1 MPSKEIQEIVNSS
14 LPSVSIGRVTLE
26 NSGGDFTYKNDP
38 HIDYRNEGLTVKRSD
53 TQAMKVTVGL
63 TVKDAVT
70 ANVLSYWF
78 KDRNIVDLLD
88 VRICLSTSQ
97 ETTNYLLQSNRTL
110 NYNPSIN
117 IGTIPL
123 KTALAEQGFRN
134 KVTKVDSDGN
144 RVHYFSFDYSL
155 EVDSTTP
162 YLSVFACC
170 RVDLDALF
178 KQAPDTL
185 QIQADIVN
193 DLPDDLLA
201 GNLSSN
207 LIIRDGQVSS
217 TMPMFVG
224 EETGELWAGSIH
236 QMPNGR
242 WMTDAVHS
250 PSSTYLIRREVPNTR
265 IQDYRITSY
274 INNRSLEIQQLQQ
287 EIPKSIS
294 RNVTSQTVENQKP
307 KSFFSDI
314 HFSIDSLRQARFF
327 FSMDYNKIIE
337 DYTLFGSLL
346 RKKGL
351 IDPSDIARNYC
362 RISSLKIFRRRIAGS
377 AETGSPPYMVA
388 STINGDTFVPLDPAT
403 PPSNFDCNQ
412 VDELIVF
419 TTEENGVLKS
429 NEYSK
434 VSDFTPVTTMP
445 SIGFPIGAIPP
456 VSSLSTLPGQPPTNF
471 ANKTII
477 GTIEEVTGITLN
489 DSQGIRHISGI
500 DKSMPQVTDGYYQY
514 RVEMEIIDKT
524 DEYIVSQL
532 QRLQTSKDYLQTYL
546 NEITKPGQEA
556 SFTWKVDPHID
567 YEQEG
572 KTVSRRAQVS
582 TDYNKIR
589 NAINT
594 YLQMLFLFTDET
606 TASTFQPSRPAN
618 GDALRNQ
625 LLSLI
630 NPKTPNGTSAII
642 GLMEILINK
651 TTDVLKIRE
660 LNTLTQLSNDNTA
673 LLALA
678 PPTLMNSSKPTL
690 SFEIKNTFVNHYD
703 SNINTATSYDFIN
716 ISNNVTEMG
725 FKNVSEEKF
734 VTRIEQETNR
744 LFRNPEESL
753 TFDINGQEFNTGDN
767 LQFTDFSYLAPARVN
782 MGGGESLQLVG
793 SAPSQTTTSYTAYNW
808 ANNSNQSAGAA
819 REVAQASR
827 NNETTPSEENKM
839 ASLGVTVKNPFVY
852 RVKTFRDVSITDPVN
867 KDNQICATETESQTS
882 NPFPLFS
889 RLLEEI
895 NPNAYQTGNPYEST
909 GQAQLNEE
917 RALLARTIREANSFF
932 SPNNA
937 TSPANNFL
945 LNYSTWTPSFLFRGA
960 PHTNDLSPSQGWIST
975 TPNHLKALT
984 KKQVLPTS
992 IHTTLGSTFS
1002 SIPAQSEINLK
1013 FFKLDV
1019 IEVMIGYKEDQLTK
1033 PQWQPLTR
1041 QIYNQ
1046 ALGGKLLCRMK
1057 PYENKVFGVTRDPQ
1071 SEFPTLDEYFIL
1083 HPQSLQA
1090 AIDVSDLPPGLTVSV
1105 FTPLDLGALYGDLD
1119 GINMSTFY
1127 VEPDATL
1134 QDTRSVYAGG
1144 RINRPGFG
1152 EVLRLD
1158 TTTGDAL
1165 AAANRSGFT
1174 TQTGGGN
1181 NLSIFEVGDISP
1193 QADAIAASTFSSEN
1207 ASAYNSS
1214 NVGRQAP
1221 VQRGS
1226 VTQGT
1231 GPVERSGVTFQ
1242 RGTQQTS
1249 QQQGGQ
1255 NRTPPTTQQGTPPTG
1270 YGGRR

>member
-1 MPSKEIQEIVNSS
+1 
-14 LPSVSIGRVTLE
+14 
-26 NSGGDFTYKNDP
+26 
-38 HIDYRNEGLTVKRSD
+38 
-53 TQAMKVTVGL
+53 MK
-63 TVKDAVT
+63 
-70 ANVLSYWF
+70 
-78 KDRNIVDLLD
+78 
-88 VRICLSTSQ
+88 
-97 ETTNYLLQSNRTL
+97 
-110 NYNPSIN
+110 
-117 IGTIPL
+117 
-123 KTALAEQGFRN
+123 
-134 KVTKVDSDGN
+134 
-144 RVHYFSFDYSL
+144 
-155 EVDSTTP
+155 
-162 YLSVFACC
+162 
-170 RVDLDALF
+170 
-178 KQAPDTL
+178 
-185 QIQADIVN
+185 
-193 DLPDDLLA
+193 
-201 GNLSSN
+201 
-207 LIIRDGQVSS
+207 
-217 TMPMFVG
+217 
-224 EETGELWAGSIH
+224 
-236 QMPNGR
+236 
-242 WMTDAVHS
+242 
-250 PSSTYLIRREVPNTR
+250 
-265 IQDYRITSY
+265 
-274 INNRSLEIQQLQQ
+274 Q

-314 HFSIDSLRQARFF
+314 YFSIDSLRQARFF
-327 FSMDYNKIIE
+327 FSMDYSKIIE

-362 RISSLKIFRRRIAGS
+362 RISSLKIFRRRIGGS
-377 AETGSPPYMVA
+377 AETGSPPYLVA

-434 VSDFTPVTTMP
+434 VSDFTPVTIMP
-445 SIGFPIGAIPP
+445 SIGVPIGAIPP
-456 VSSLSTLPGQPPTNF
+456 VSSLSTIPGQPPTNF

-514 RVEMEIIDKT
+514 RVEIEIIDKT

-532 QRLQTSKDYLQTYL
+532 QRLQTAKDYLQTYL

-618 GDALRNQ
+618 GDALRDQ
-625 LLSLI
+625 LVSLV

-642 GLMEILINK
+642 GLMETLINK

-660 LNTLTQLSNDNTA
+660 LNTLTQLSNSNTTLRA
-673 LLALA
+673 LQ

-703 SNINTATSYDFIN
+703 SNINPATSYDFME

-725 FKNVSEEKF
+725 FKSVSEEKF

-782 MGGGESLQLVG
+782 MGGGDSLQLVG
-793 SAPSQTTTSYTAYNW
+793 SEGTQTATSLIAVNH
-808 ANNSNQSAGAA
+808 ALNAKQSAQASRA
-819 REVAQASR
+819 VALASR

-889 RLLEEI
+889 RLLEQI
-895 NPNAYQTGNPYEST
+895 NPNAYQYGNPYEST

-932 SPNNA
+932 SPDNA

-992 IHTTLGSTFS
+992 IHTTLGSAFS

-1019 IEVMIGYKEDQLTK
+1019 IEVMIGYEEDQLTK

-1152 EVLRLD
+1152 EVLQFD
-1158 TTTGDAL
+1158 TAARDAIAL
-1165 AAANRSGFT
+1165 AARSRDLENSPI
-1174 TQTGGGN
+1174 QTSRGN
-1181 NLSIFEVGDISP
+1181 NLSIFEMGDIDP
-1193 QADAIAASTFSSEN
+1193 QLDALAESTFSSEN
-1207 ASAYNSS
+1207 ASAYDTS
-1214 NVGRQAP
+1214 NVGRQNP
-1221 VQRGS
+1221 TQQGS

-1231 GPVERSGVTFQ
+1231 GPVERSAVTFH

-1249 QQQGGQ
+1249 QPAGQ
-1255 NRTPPTTQQGTPPTG
+1255 PRQPPPRTTPPTG
-1270 YGGRR
+1270 YGNGR

>member
-1 MPSKEIQEIVNSS
+1 
-14 LPSVSIGRVTLE
+14 
-26 NSGGDFTYKNDP
+26 
-38 HIDYRNEGLTVKRSD
+38 
-53 TQAMKVTVGL
+53 
-63 TVKDAVT
+63 
-70 ANVLSYWF
+70 
-78 KDRNIVDLLD
+78 
-88 VRICLSTSQ
+88 
-97 ETTNYLLQSNRTL
+97 
-110 NYNPSIN
+110 
-117 IGTIPL
+117 
-123 KTALAEQGFRN
+123 
-134 KVTKVDSDGN
+134 
-144 RVHYFSFDYSL
+144 
-155 EVDSTTP
+155 
-162 YLSVFACC
+162 
-170 RVDLDALF
+170 
-178 KQAPDTL
+178 
-185 QIQADIVN
+185 
-193 DLPDDLLA
+193 
-201 GNLSSN
+201 
-207 LIIRDGQVSS
+207 
-217 TMPMFVG
+217 
-224 EETGELWAGSIH
+224 
-236 QMPNGR
+236 
-242 WMTDAVHS
+242 
-250 PSSTYLIRREVPNTR
+250 
-265 IQDYRITSY
+265 
-274 INNRSLEIQQLQQ
+274 
-287 EIPKSIS
+287 
-294 RNVTSQTVENQKP
+294 
-307 KSFFSDI
+307 
-314 HFSIDSLRQARFF
+314 
-327 FSMDYNKIIE
+327 
-337 DYTLFGSLL
+337 
-346 RKKGL
+346 
-351 IDPSDIARNYC
+351 
-362 RISSLKIFRRRIAGS
+362 
-377 AETGSPPYMVA
+377 
-388 STINGDTFVPLDPAT
+388 
-403 PPSNFDCNQ
+403 
-412 VDELIVF
+412 
-419 TTEENGVLKS
+419 
-429 NEYSK
+429 
-434 VSDFTPVTTMP
+434 
-445 SIGFPIGAIPP
+445 
-456 VSSLSTLPGQPPTNF
+456 
-471 ANKTII
+471 
-477 GTIEEVTGITLN
+477 
-489 DSQGIRHISGI
+489 
-500 DKSMPQVTDGYYQY
+500 
-514 RVEMEIIDKT
+514 
-524 DEYIVSQL
+524 
-532 QRLQTSKDYLQTYL
+532 
-546 NEITKPGQEA
+546 
-556 SFTWKVDPHID
+556 
-567 YEQEG
+567 
-572 KTVSRRAQVS
+572 
-582 TDYNKIR
+582 
-589 NAINT
+589 
-594 YLQMLFLFTDET
+594 MLFLFTDET

-642 GLMEILINK
+642 GLMETLINK

-1019 IEVMIGYKEDQLTK
+1019 IEVMIGYKEEQLTK

-1165 AAANRSGFT
+1165 AAANRPGFT

-1193 QADAIAASTFSSEN
+1193 QTDAIAASTFSSEN